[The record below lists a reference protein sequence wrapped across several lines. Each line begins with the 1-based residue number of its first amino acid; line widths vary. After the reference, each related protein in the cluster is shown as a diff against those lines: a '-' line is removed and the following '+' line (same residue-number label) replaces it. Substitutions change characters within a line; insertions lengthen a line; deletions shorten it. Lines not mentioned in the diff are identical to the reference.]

1 MSIND
6 LKIAH
11 PLETDAIIFD
21 LDGTLVD
28 SAGDMTAQ
36 LNTILIERDLEPL
49 LVATASI
56 FLGDGMRSFA
66 RRAFS
71 LQGMNDVEEA
81 IDTFISRYKHTD
93 HPMTKPYDGVIETL
107 SALREAG
114 WQMSVCTNKDESI
127 AIDILKQAD
136 LLRFMDMVCGGDT
149 VSFKKPDPRH
159 LGALVARADY
169 GKLPKLMIGDNSN
182 DFEAARGYGI
192 PFAFASWGYGS
203 LPDDCKAVNLI
214 KFRDILDIV
223 GLHGH

>member
-1 MSIND
+1 MSISD
-6 LKIAH
+6 LNIAH
-11 PLETDAIIFD
+11 PVETDAIIFD

-36 LNTILIERDLEPL
+36 LNAILIERDLEAL
-49 LVATASI
+49 LVATAST

-66 RRAFS
+66 GRAFS
-71 LQGMNDVEEA
+71 LRGVDDREEA

-107 SALREAG
+107 GALREAG
-114 WQMSVCTNKDESI
+114 WQISVCTNKDESI
-127 AIDILKQAD
+127 AIDILRQTD
-136 LLRFMDMVCGGDT
+136 LLRFMDIVCGGDT

-159 LGALVARADY
+159 LGALAARACHA
-169 GKLPKLMIGDNSN
+169 KLPKIMIGDNRN

-203 LPDDCKAVNLI
+203 LPDDCKAVYLT
-214 KFRDILDIV
+214 KFSDILHIV
-223 GLHGH
+223 GLPGH

>member
-1 MSIND
+1 MSINE

-11 PLETDAIIFD
+11 PVQADAIIFD

-28 SAGDMTAQ
+28 SADDMTAH
-36 LNTILIERDLEPL
+36 LNAILIERNLEPI
-49 LVATASI
+49 LVATTSL
-56 FLGDGMRSFA
+56 FLGYGMRSFA
-66 RRAFS
+66 RRAFY
-71 LQGMNDVEEA
+71 LRGINDMEEA
-81 IDTFISRYKHTD
+81 IDTFISRYEHTD

-114 WQMSVCTNKDESI
+114 WQISVCTNKDESI
-127 AIDILKQAD
+127 AIDILKQTN
-136 LLRFMDMVCGGDT
+136 LLKFMDVVCGGDT

-169 GKLPKLMIGDNSN
+169 GKLPKIMIGDNRN

-203 LPDDCKAVNLI
+203 LPDDCKAVNL
-214 KFRDILDIV
+214 KEFRDILDIV
-223 GLHGH
+223 GLPGH

>member
-11 PLETDAIIFD
+11 PTDTDAIIFD

-28 SAGDMTAQ
+28 SASDMTAQ
-36 LNTILIERDLEPL
+36 LNTILVERDLEPL

-66 RRAFS
+66 RRALS
-71 LQGMNDVEEA
+71 LRGMNDMEKA
-81 IDTFISRYKHTD
+81 IDTFISRYKRTD
-93 HPMTKPYDGVIETL
+93 HQMTKPYAGVIETL

-114 WQMSVCTNKDESI
+114 WQISVCTNKDESI
-127 AIDILKQAD
+127 AIDILRQTD

-159 LGALVARADY
+159 LSALAARANY
-169 GKLPKLMIGDNSN
+169 AKPPKIMIGDNRN

-203 LPDDCKAVNLI
+203 LPDDCNAVNLTQ
-214 KFRDILDIV
+214 FSDILDVV
-223 GLHGH
+223 GVPRH